1 MQTEEML
8 EELLKKAKV
17 DHTPRKSCLPLTWM
31 KLASW

>member
-17 DHTPRKSCLPLTWM
+17 DHTPRKSCLPLGRVVG
-31 KLASW
+31 A